1 MADILPQLASVPQDI
16 AHYGSRVADYIE
28 KHTNSIASDI
38 RDAIDSSS
46 WLPASLRKAA
56 PNGGHSF
63 FPQAPPPP
71 QTFIEK
77 TTAFISRNRTAI
89 AVVLAFAGTTFVL
102 VRRSRKEHSRKRRA
116 KKLRGG
122 GKKEIVVLACSSFH
136 DPLTKSLALDLERR
150 GYIVYI
156 TVSTTEEDSL
166 IQSESRPDVRPLW
179 IDLTSTTSNP
189 LVDIH
194 PNLEPIKELLSKST
208 RSSSPGYTPTGAD
221 SLSLAGI
228 VILPGTS
235 GYPSE
240 PLIHLA
246 PNDIIDTINTR
257 VLSPILTVQQFL
269 PLLSR
274 YSQSSSPSS
283 IVLAYPSIPRS
294 LDSPNQIPEIIT
306 AASISSLT
314 QSLRREI
321 KAANASITL
330 SEIRLGNFDLAQHK
344 PEQALTQQNHW
355 HSSHRESTSSPSRA
369 IIKGSSARD
378 FHNAVFD
385 ALAPPV
391 SYRPFNLFDY
401 TISKPSGTTYVGSG
415 ARFYAVVGSTLP
427 SGLVGWMMGYS
438 TPYISKRS
446 SKRDVESD
454 AAKQVRSVW
463 GDKSMAAS
471 NEWEQLYRD

>member
-1 MADILPQLASVPQDI
+1 M
-16 AHYGSRVADYIE
+16 
-28 KHTNSIASDI
+28 
-38 RDAIDSSS
+38 
-46 WLPASLRKAA
+46 
-56 PNGGHSF
+56 
-63 FPQAPPPP
+63 
-71 QTFIEK
+71 EK

-102 VRRSRKEHSRKRRA
+102 VRKSKKEHNRKRRA

-122 GKKEIVVLACSSFH
+122 GKKEVVVLACSSFH

-166 IQSESRPDVRPLW
+166 IQSEAKADVRPLW
-179 IDLTSTTSNP
+179 IDLTSTTPNP

-194 PNLEPIKELLSKST
+194 PNLEPIKELLMRPT
-208 RSSSPGYTPTGAD
+208 RSSSPGHASTAGVEP
-221 SLSLAGI
+221 LSLAGL

-235 GYPSE
+235 GYPIE

-246 PNDIIDTINTR
+246 PNDINDTINTR

-274 YSQSSSPSS
+274 FSLPSSPSS
-283 IVLAYPSIPRS
+283 IVFAYPSIPRS
-294 LDSPNQIPEIIT
+294 LDSPNQIPEVIT
-306 AASISSLT
+306 AACISSLT

-330 SEIRLGNFDLAQHK
+330 SELCLGNFDVAPRK

-355 HSSHRESTSSPSRA
+355 HSSHRASTPSPSRA
-369 IIKGSSARD
+369 IIKGSSTRD

-385 ALAPPV
+385 ALAPAATF
-391 SYRPFNLFDY
+391 RPFGLFDY
-401 TISKPSGTTYVGSG
+401 TASKPSGAIYVGSG

-427 SGLVGWMMGYS
+427 SGLVGWMMGYY
-438 TPYISKRS
+438 TPHTKRS
-446 SKRDVESD
+446 PQRDVESD
-454 AAKQVRSVW
+454 AAKQVRNVW

-471 NEWEQLYRD
+471 SEWEQVYKD

>member
-1 MADILPQLASVPQDI
+1 MADIPAQLASVPQDI

-28 KHTNSIASDI
+28 KHTNTIASDI

-46 WLPASLRKAA
+46 WLPVSLRKQGT
-56 PNGGHSF
+56 NGGHSF

-71 QTFIEK
+71 QTLMER
-77 TTAFISRNRTAI
+77 TAAFISRNRTAI

-102 VRRSRKEHSRKRRA
+102 VRRSKKEHNRKRRA

-150 GYIVYI
+150 GYIAYI

-166 IQSESRPDVRPLW
+166 IQSEAKPDVRPLW
-179 IDLTSTTSNP
+179 IDLTSTTPNP

-194 PNLEPIKELLSKST
+194 PNLEPIKELLTRST
-208 RSSSPGYTPTGAD
+208 RSSSPGYSPAGAD
-221 SLSLAGI
+221 SLTLAGI

-235 GYPSE
+235 GYPID

-274 YSQSSSPSS
+274 FSQPASPSS
-283 IVLAYPSIPRS
+283 IVFAYSSIPKS
-294 LDSPNQIPEIIT
+294 LDSPNQIPEVIT

-321 KAANASITL
+321 RAANASITL
-330 SEIRLGNFDLAQHK
+330 SELRLGNFDVGPYK

-355 HSSHRESTSSPSRA
+355 HSSHRASTPSPTRA
-369 IIKGSSARD
+369 IVKGSSTRD

-385 ALAPPV
+385 ALAPAV
-391 SYRPFNLFDY
+391 TFRPFGLFDY
-401 TISKPSGTTYVGSG
+401 TVSKPHGITYVGSG

-427 SGLVGWMMGYS
+427 SGLVGWMMGYH
-438 TPYISKRS
+438 TPYTKRTLQ
-446 SKRDVESD
+446 RDFESD

-463 GDKSMAAS
+463 GDKSMGAS
-471 NEWEQLYRD
+471 NEWEQVYRD